1 VEGRGGGRRETGS
14 RPWGKRR
21 LGVKRPHVQEKT
33 SRKIVQIILEK
44 KGATT
49 EVHAAKV
56 TTNSP
61 VIKYDVAVLV
71 EIRPMIART
80 AGAVL

>member
-1 VEGRGGGRRETGS
+1 MEGRGETRS

-21 LGVKRPHVQEKT
+21 LGVERPHVQEKT
-33 SRKIVQIILEK
+33 SRKIAYITLGER
-44 KGATT
+44 GAAT
-49 EVHAAKV
+49 EVHAANV

-61 VIKYDVAVLV
+61 VIRYDVAVLV